1 MTKQSDNQTGRRR
14 AGAAPPSSRVS
25 LPTSSPLVA
34 VVVVIFTVVDG
45 ELKALLIHRSGDPY
59 KDTWAIP
66 GGVLRTG
73 ESLVDAA
80 VRKLVDE
87 TGLQDLFLEQLY
99 TFNDLDSITPG
110 GAIAVTYF
118 ALVDHTRVRLAER
131 TEWQPAWFAMRTLPK
146 LAFRNE
152 QVLDYALER
161 LRNKLE
167 YTNVAYSLLP
177 ERFTLSQLQRV
188 YESIIGRKLDKRNF
202 RKRMLSREIIA
213 PTKERQAEGAGRPAQ
228 LYRFAS
234 RKPVEM

>member
-1 MTKQSDNQTGRRR
+1 MKKRSNDQ
-14 AGAAPPSSRVS
+14 AA
-25 LPTSSPLVA
+25 PLVA
-34 VVVVIFTVVDG
+34 VVVVIFTVVEG
-45 ELKALLIHRSGDPY
+45 ELRVLLIHRSAGPG
-59 KDTWAIP
+59 KDLWAIP
-66 GGVLRTG
+66 GGVLRAG

-80 VRKLVDE
+80 LRKLVDE
-87 TGLQDLFLEQLY
+87 TGVRDLYLEQLY
-99 TFNDLDSITPG
+99 TFNDLDDTTPN

-118 ALVDHTRVRLAER
+118 ALADHVRVRLSER
-131 TEWQPAWFAMRTLPK
+131 TEWQPGWFGMRSLPT

-152 QVLDYALER
+152 EVLNYALER

-177 ERFTLSQLQRV
+177 GRFTLSQLQRV
-188 YESIIGRKLDKRNF
+188 YESIQGRKLDKRNF

-228 LYRFAS
+228 LYQFAS

>member
-1 MTKQSDNQTGRRR
+1 MKKQSNNQTGRRGVDPR
-14 AGAAPPSSRVS
+14 PST
-25 LPTSSPLVA
+25 LDPHPLVA
-34 VVVVIFTVVDG
+34 VVVVIFTMVDSD
-45 ELKALLIHRSGDPY
+45 LQVLLIRRSGEPA
-59 KDTWAIP
+59 KGLWAIP
-66 GGVLRTG
+66 GGVLRAG

-87 TGLQDLFLEQLY
+87 TGVRDLYLEQLY
-99 TFNDLDSITPG
+99 TFNDLDDATPG

-177 ERFTLSQLQRV
+177 GRFTLTQLQRV
-188 YESIIGRKLDKRNF
+188 YESILARKLDKRNF

-234 RKPVEM
+234 RQPVEM

>member
-1 MTKQSDNQTGRRR
+1 VPNRSNSQH
-14 AGAAPPSSRVS
+14 A
-25 LPTSSPLVA
+25 PLVA

-45 ELKALLIHRSGDPY
+45 ELKALLIRRSADPY
-59 KDTWAIP
+59 RDTWAIP
-66 GGVLRTG
+66 GGVLRPG
-73 ESLVDAA
+73 EALVDAA

-87 TGLQDLFLEQLY
+87 TGLKDLFLEQLY
-99 TFNDLDSITPG
+99 TFNDLDDRTPG

-131 TEWQPAWFAMRTLPK
+131 TEWQPAWFAMRSLPA

-152 QVLDYALER
+152 QVLNYALAR

-177 ERFTLSQLQRV
+177 GRFTLSQLQRV
-188 YESIIGRKLDKRNF
+188 YESILGRELDKRNF

-213 PTKERQAEGAGRPAQ
+213 PTKERQAEGAGRPAL

-234 RKPVEM
+234 REPVEM